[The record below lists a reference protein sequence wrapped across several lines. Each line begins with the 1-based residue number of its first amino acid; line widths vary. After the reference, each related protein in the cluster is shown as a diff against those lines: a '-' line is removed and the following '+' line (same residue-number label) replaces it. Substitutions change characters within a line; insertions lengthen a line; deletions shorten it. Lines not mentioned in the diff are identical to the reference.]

1 MIKDVHIYV
10 NKCFLSTHILLKSP
24 VFAVAYAGNGSLT

>member
-10 NKCFLSTHILLKSP
+10 NIIFFSMHILLKSP
-24 VFAVAYAGNGSLT
+24 VVAVK